1 MCPQFGSLN
10 LNYNIYMHACIIQYN
25 AMYRRNT
32 RYDMVQTYWLH
43 INRSVYCEALGSTH
57 RRRRK
62 PWRDWSYCWLY
73 GRFLIKIVGV
83 SNHWVQCHPEDK
95 TRSLHIPDQIQAK
108 GVYCLVLSPAQEE
121 PIYPGL
127 SGSSGSAYKRNY
139 WLKLTQPNE
148 PNCLGQISE
157 YSDICIKYVYHVF

>member
-1 MCPQFGSLN
+1 M
-10 LNYNIYMHACIIQYN
+10 
-25 AMYRRNT
+25 R
-32 RYDMVQTYWLH
+32 LH
-43 INRSVYCEALGSTH
+43 PRETEDSDGVTGLSVEC
-57 RRRRK
+57 R
-62 PWRDWSYCWLY
+62 LY

-127 SGSSGSAYKRNY
+127 SGSSEISAYKGIIDWNSHSHTDLECWGY
-139 WLKLTQPNE
+139 LSAASV
-148 PNCLGQISE
+148 I
-157 YSDICIKYVYHVF
+157 YY